1 MCDLLLTEESSV
13 IWIAQ
18 IISHKKSMDWP
29 RPPTPNHFGKI
40 YKNTGR
46 TVHFKMPCYV
56 ISVLDCLTLS
66 VGACWRPFVLVVTF
80 FGSYKIL
87 QWWRWWLWRSPQFLS
102 YPVSDLRGGGQLE
115 IEMICQFAVFPAR
128 PLIFSNLQIWRC
140 LICTF
145 ETFPFQLRHAQGGGI
160 TDILAN
166 CPNAITLLE

>member
-1 MCDLLLTEESSV
+1 MFDLIFTEKSWV

-18 IISHKKSMDWP
+18 IIRNLWIGRDPPPQTILEKIHK
-29 RPPTPNHFGKI
+29 N
-40 YKNTGR
+40 NGR
-46 TVHFKMPCYV
+46 IVHFKMPRYV
-56 ISVLDCLTLS
+56 ISVLDCCLRLS

-80 FGSYKIL
+80 FESYKIL
-87 QWWRWWLWRSPQFLS
+87 QWWRWWLLRSPQFLS

-128 PLIFSNLQIWRC
+128 PLIFSNLQIWKC